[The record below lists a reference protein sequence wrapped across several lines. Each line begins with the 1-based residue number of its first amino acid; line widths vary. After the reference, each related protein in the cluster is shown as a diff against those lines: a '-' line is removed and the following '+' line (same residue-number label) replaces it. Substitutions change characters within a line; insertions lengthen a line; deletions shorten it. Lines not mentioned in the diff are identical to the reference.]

1 VKWASAILP
10 LTLAL
15 AAASSAGLAA
25 DKPAFWPEDWD
36 RGRLVPLRDG
46 SIALVGGDPRLQIRS
61 PAGEWSPVVRLAL
74 EYVANYEADDQ
85 GLLVVGE
92 EVGTSKL
99 RGTVVLLLGVDGE
112 KIDRWEFPNDGV
124 RSVASRAGRRWATLM
139 NRMVELLPGGKTELV
154 FQPLPAPPDGGSE
167 HGRKVQTRTSARLRM
182 GPVGEQVFCVPEEAY
197 HEGPFHYGFCFRN
210 DQVVWN
216 ESGTWTEIPLVC
228 GDYLVEPERR
238 WSRGTYPLHHHH
250 RIVVR
255 RISDGVKVAAA
266 PVQPSTVVECG
277 APGAVLL
284 ADTSVRA
291 VQLSTGRRPW
301 SAPVR
306 SGHAVAIAQV
316 GGCTTVLTNRG
327 MMTNICRDG
336 HALGR
341 QHSQAGA
348 RP

>member
-1 VKWASAILP
+1 MSWAQAILP
-10 LTLAL
+10 LAAGLVAATSVAL
-15 AAASSAGLAA
+15 AA
-25 DKPAFWPEDWD
+25 DVWPQGWD
-36 RGRLVPLRDG
+36 DERLIPLHDG
-46 SIALVGGDPRLQIRS
+46 SLARLRFDTNSLQIRS
-61 PAGEWSPVVRLAL
+61 PAGEWSPVMTLPL
-74 EYVANYEADDQ
+74 DYVSKNEADDE

-92 EVGTSKL
+92 KL
-99 RGTVVLLLGVDGE
+99 EARKPHVDAVLLLGPDGKE
-112 KIDRWEFPNDGV
+112 IDRWEFPNDGV

-154 FQPLPAPPDGGSE
+154 FQPLPAPPDVGSE
-167 HGRKVQTRTSARLRM
+167 HGKKVQTRTSARLQL
-182 GPVGEQVFCVPEEAY
+182 GPSGERVFCVPEES
-197 HEGPFHYGFCFRN
+197 HHDGPCHYGFCYRN
-210 DQVVWN
+210 DNVIWN

>member
-1 VKWASAILP
+1 MKYTSAILP

-15 AAASSAGLAA
+15 AAASSPSRAA

-36 RGRLVPLRDG
+36 RGRLIPLHDG
-46 SIALVGGDPRLQIRS
+46 SIALLGGDPRLQIRS
-61 PAGEWSPVVRLAL
+61 PAGEWSPVVPLAL

-99 RGTVVLLLGVDGE
+99 RGTVVLLLGADGK
-112 KIDRWEFPNDGV
+112 KIDRWEFPNAGV
-124 RSVASRAGRRWATLM
+124 RSVASHAGRRWATLM
-139 NRMVELLPGGKTELV
+139 NRMVELLPGGRTEPV
-154 FQPLPAPPDGGSE
+154 FEPLPAPPDVGSE
-167 HGRKVQTRTSARLRM
+167 HGEKVQTRTSARLRL
-182 GPVGEQVFCVPEEAY
+182 GPSGERIFCVPEES
-197 HEGPFHYGFCFRN
+197 HHDGPCHYGFCFRN
-210 DQVVWN
+210 DQVIWN
-216 ESGTWTEIPLVC
+216 ESGTWTWLPLVC

-238 WSRGTYPLHHHH
+238 WDRGTYPLHHHH

-277 APGAVLL
+277 VPGAVLL

-291 VQLSTGRRPW
+291 VQLSTGRRLW

-316 GGCTTVLTNRG
+316 GDCTTVLTNHG
-327 MMTNICRDG
+327 TMTNICRGG
-336 HALGR
+336 HADSR
-341 QHSQAGA
+341 QIGKA
-348 RP
+348 RAKP